1 MSATIGPARFA
12 ERLARTQ
19 AAVAHSGSAAMLVG
33 VGPELE
39 WLVGYPAV
47 GHERLNLLVVP
58 PAGPLTFVGP
68 RLEVAAAE
76 QAPGLA
82 AGSVRLV
89 TWEESDDPYL
99 LVPPLLRGPDPGP
112 KAAAR
117 PEAAARPGTA
127 AGRILVSDGLRAAFL
142 LGLQGVLGRARWGL
156 ASALLAPL
164 RRSKDADE
172 LILMREAAEAADRVI
187 EAVAA
192 GPVVGRTEAEVAR
205 EVRER
210 LVDEGHDSAEFA
222 IVASGPNSASPHHGP
237 GERVIRGG
245 EPLLLDIGG
254 RRAGYCSDT
263 TRTFW
268 VAAEDGAAPPDGFVE
283 IYRLTEEAQAAAR
296 ATVRPGISFAALDAE
311 ARDRISA
318 GGHGRHFIHRL
329 GHGIGL
335 EVHEEPYVIGGND
348 DLARVGDTFSIE
360 PGIYLD
366 GRYGVRIE
374 DVVVVT
380 PDGGQSLNTTERR
393 LRIIAGS

>member
-1 MSATIGPARFA
+1 VSATIGPARFA
-12 ERLARTQ
+12 ERLARAQ
-19 AAVAHSGSAAMLVG
+19 EAVAHAGSAAMLVG

-68 RLEVAAAE
+68 RLEAAAAG

-89 TWEESDDPYL
+89 TWEETDDPYL
-99 LVPPLLRGPDPGP
+99 LLPPLLSELDAGR
-112 KAAAR
+112 ATTAV
-117 PEAAARPGTA
+117 PEAA

-142 LGLQGVLGRARWGL
+142 LGLQGVLGHDRWGL

-172 LILMREAAEAADRVI
+172 LVLMREAAEAADRVI
-187 EAVAA
+187 EAIAA
-192 GPVVGRTEAEVAR
+192 GPVIGRTEADVAS

-268 VAAEDGAAPPDGFVE
+268 VAAEDGAAPPAGFVE
-283 IYRLTEEAQAAAR
+283 IHRLTEEAQAAAR
-296 ATVRPGISFAALDAE
+296 AAVRPGISFAALDAA
-311 ARDRISA
+311 ARDHISA
-318 GGHGRHFIHRL
+318 GGHGRSFIHRL

-335 EVHEEPYVIGGND
+335 EVHEEPYVINGND
-348 DLARVGDTFSIE
+348 DLARLGDTFSIE
-360 PGIYLD
+360 PGIYLE

-374 DVVVVT
+374 DVVVVV
-380 PDGGQSLNTTERR
+380 PDGGQSLNATERS
-393 LRIIAGS
+393 LRVITGS

>member
-1 MSATIGPARFA
+1 VSATIGPARFA
-12 ERLARTQ
+12 ERLARAQ
-19 AAVAHSGSAAMLVG
+19 AAVARAGSAAMLVG

-58 PAGPLTFVGP
+58 PTGPLTFVGP
-68 RLEVAAAE
+68 RLEAAAAE

-82 AGSVRLV
+82 AGSVQLV
-89 TWEESDDPYL
+89 TWEEWDDPYRL
-99 LVPPLLRGPDPGP
+99 LPPLVPDSDAGRGTAAGP
-112 KAAAR
+112 
-117 PEAAARPGTA
+117 ESA

-142 LGLQGVLGRARWGL
+142 LGLQGVMGRASWGL

-187 EAVAA
+187 EAIAA
-192 GPVVGRTEAEVAR
+192 GRVVGRTEAEVAR

-210 LVDEGHDSAEFA
+210 LVDEGHDVAEFA

-268 VAAEDGAAPPDGFVE
+268 VAAEDGAAPPDGFVV
-283 IYRLTEEAQAAAR
+283 IHRLTEEAQAAAR
-296 ATVRPGISFAALDAE
+296 AAVRPGVSFAALDAA

-335 EVHEEPYVIGGND
+335 EVHEEPYVISGND
-348 DLARVGDTFSIE
+348 DLTRVGDTFSIE
-360 PGIYLD
+360 PGIYLE

-374 DVVVVT
+374 DVVVVVA
-380 PDGGQSLNTTERR
+380 DGGQSLNTTDRS
-393 LRIIAGS
+393 LRVIVGS

>member
-12 ERLARTQ
+12 ERLARAQ

-68 RLEVAAAE
+68 RLEAAAAE

-82 AGSVRLV
+82 AGSVRLM

-99 LVPPLLRGPDPGP
+99 LVPPLLPDPDAGP
-112 KAAAR
+112 EAVAR
-117 PEAAARPGTA
+117 PEAAARPEA
-127 AGRILVSDGLRAAFL
+127 VAGRILVSDGLRAAFL

-187 EAVAA
+187 EAIAA

-283 IYRLTEEAQAAAR
+283 IHRLTEEAQAAAR

-360 PGIYLD
+360 PGIYLE

-374 DVVVVT
+374 DVVVVV
-380 PDGGQSLNTTERR
+380 PDGGQSLNTTERS

>member
-12 ERLARTQ
+12 ERLARAQ
-19 AAVAHSGSAAMLVG
+19 AAVADAGSAAMLVG

-39 WLVGYPAV
+39 WLVGYAAV

-68 RLEVAAAE
+68 RLEAAAAE

-99 LVPPLLRGPDPGP
+99 LVPPLLPDPDPDAGLG
-112 KAAAR
+112 ADAG
-117 PEAAARPGTA
+117 PEAAS
-127 AGRILVSDGLRAAFL
+127 GRILVSDGLRAAFL

-156 ASALLAPL
+156 ASALLATL

-187 EAVAA
+187 EAITA

-283 IYRLTEEAQAAAR
+283 IHRLTEEAQAAAR
-296 ATVRPGISFAALDAE
+296 AAVRPGVSFAALDAA

-335 EVHEEPYVIGGND
+335 EVHEEPYVISGND

-360 PGIYLD
+360 PGIYLE

-374 DVVVVT
+374 DVMVVA
-380 PDGGQSLNTTERR
+380 PDGGHSLNSTERS
-393 LRIIAGS
+393 LRIIASH